1 MRRLLIT
8 LSAAAVLLA
17 SAASASAA
25 EIPFKAVFS
34 EDVNG
39 SIAIAANGLVQCDA
53 LNTQCALALFRQ
65 GKKLNNNDWNME
77 YVDVD
82 ADPASFSSSASVLD
96 LPAGARVLFAGLY
109 WGGYSSKATRTQVG
123 FREGEGAYAPITAT
137 QLGTYGQSGQAYG
150 AYADVTDYVAARGA
164 GTYWVSNVVTN
175 VGATDVHAGWSLVVA
190 YANPA
195 DPPRNLT
202 VFDGYLAVE
211 SGKASVTADV
221 DGFLT
226 PRTGPVRTSVGAVAW
241 EGDANLVG
249 DQMLLN
255 GKALSNNANPATN
268 AFNSTISAFGE
279 YVTTGTPGYTNLMGV
294 DADLFGADA
303 TYLPNGS
310 TSAKV
315 QVTTNGDRILLSTLT
330 FATEL
335 FAPNLE
341 TRKTV
346 EDVNGGEVEAGDT
359 LRYTIVTTNT
369 GADSATAVTLRDPVP
384 EHTVYV
390 DGSATA
396 TGGVA
401 TEQGGVVLGY
411 LGAGAVTGTGGTLAP
426 GASATVSFDVVIRAA
441 TAGGTE
447 IPNEVT
453 VTSVAATLRKTLETY
468 SNTRTVTVGR
478 TGSETEGGPDGESSP
493 EPVINESE
501 TPTGATATRTAIG
514 VTITPSKR
522 RPRVGNRYTYVVQT
536 INTADG
542 IDALDVETC
551 VPVPKGVVVANAYG
565 GTVAGGRVCWTT
577 DRITSGAAKGYRVQ
591 VRVSAGSGGKVILA
605 RTIATASNTDPAR
618 SRARVDVPREAA
630 PAPTPSPVTG

>member
-1 MRRLLIT
+1 M
-8 LSAAAVLLA
+8 
-17 SAASASAA
+17 
-25 EIPFKAVFS
+25 
-34 EDVNG
+34 
-39 SIAIAANGLVQCDA
+39 
-53 LNTQCALALFRQ
+53 
-65 GKKLNNNDWNME
+65 
-77 YVDVD
+77 
-82 ADPASFSSSASVLD
+82 
-96 LPAGARVLFAGLY
+96 
-109 WGGYSSKATRTQVG
+109 
-123 FREGEGAYAPITAT
+123 
-137 QLGTYGQSGQAYG
+137 
-150 AYADVTDYVAARGA
+150 
-164 GTYWVSNVVTN
+164 SNVVTN

-315 QVTTNGDRILLSTLT
+315 QVTTNGDRILLSTRT

-346 EDVNGGEVEAGDT
+346 ED
-359 LRYTIVTTNT
+359 
-369 GADSATAVTLRDPVP
+369 
-384 EHTVYV
+384 
-390 DGSATA
+390 
-396 TGGVA
+396 
-401 TEQGGVVLGY
+401 
-411 LGAGAVTGTGGTLAP
+411 
-426 GASATVSFDVVIRAA
+426 
-441 TAGGTE
+441 
-447 IPNEVT
+447 
-453 VTSVAATLRKTLETY
+453 
-468 SNTRTVTVGR
+468 
-478 TGSETEGGPDGESSP
+478 
-493 EPVINESE
+493 
-501 TPTGATATRTAIG
+501 
-514 VTITPSKR
+514 
-522 RPRVGNRYTYVVQT
+522 
-536 INTADG
+536 
-542 IDALDVETC
+542 
-551 VPVPKGVVVANAYG
+551 
-565 GTVAGGRVCWTT
+565 
-577 DRITSGAAKGYRVQ
+577 
-591 VRVSAGSGGKVILA
+591 VSAGSGGKVILA